1 MSIVFCKVIYL
12 LFADPIKFYIVQ
24 RKVSKNW
31 HIPPSFPSEAV
42 TTAYICPQVDKSTE
56 PFTWGKPDH
65 FVLRK

>member
-1 MSIVFCKVIYL
+1 MCF
-12 LFADPIKFYIVQ
+12 VQ

-42 TTAYICPQVDKSTE
+42 VNAYACPQVDKSTE
-56 PFTWGKPDH
+56 PFGWGKPDH

>member
-1 MSIVFCKVIYL
+1 MVTSCHFLMQMC
-12 LFADPIKFYIVQ
+12 FVQ

-42 TTAYICPQVDKSTE
+42 VNAYACPQVDKSTE
-56 PFTWGKPDH
+56 PFVWGKPDH